1 MTLPSVAAAR
11 APKVRSTYLSLGDSL
26 AFGYSTQV
34 FNEHLAEGDPATFFE
49 HGYTNDYFA
58 TLGSKVQLVNDGCPG
73 ETTESLIGNNAT
85 LLQEINEEV
94 EGKVNEPV
102 TGEAPCAYQ
111 AEGLPLHHPYPGK
124 SQLESALETLASAAA
139 ERKPVKGITLDIGAN
154 DTLHFVAKVEAEVE
168 ARQRRIVEEKAKI
181 QAEFEIDEKIEHNA
195 EAEVGAFLYAKAGE
209 ECAADDPGHGEEFCA
224 SEYDASGHSYRE
236 VFEGQYKAHHEEEIK
251 ALFIHEEESY
261 VPEKAEDMCEAD
273 DPGHGPEFCAS
284 EYDSS
289 GHSYREV
296 FEAKYDEEHSKEVT
310 EKYQQYEKEYV
321 PNNIGAD
328 TTYAEE
334 QCEKDDPGHGPE
346 FCESEIGGGHTYKE
360 YFQGKYLEAYGKQKG
375 EEFAA
380 KYLSE
385 HGAELAAEG
394 KQIAKEA
401 IEEGAPALFEQI
413 ITNEIGILSQIRST
427 GYRGKITF
435 VGSYDAFGRIKFLSS
450 GHEEL
455 LAGSNALLSTLQ
467 RSEEVT
473 LHKHPLKACY
483 ADSQKVFNPASLESE
498 PTVATEEMEEERMAA
513 WTNMANPN
521 TTNVPDSATVKS
533 GSTEITEVAEP
544 FLAKGDKVSGA
555 GIPAGTTVVSVNNGT
570 KTAVL
575 SKAAESSASNEPITI
590 GKKDGGDIHATKEGY
605 EKMAEVIATC
615 PF

>member
-1 MTLPSVAAAR
+1 MQAMNGSGRARIRRFCRLAGCVAALAALSAMTLPSIAAAR
-11 APKVRSTYLSLGDSL
+11 APKVRNTYLSLGDSL

-49 HGYTNDYFA
+49 HGYTDDYFA
-58 TLGSKVQLVNDGCPG
+58 KLGPKVQLVNDGCPG
-73 ETTESLIGNNAT
+73 ETTESLIGDNSA
-85 LLQEINEEV
+85 LLNEINSREA
-94 EGKVNEPV
+94 GKINEPV

-111 AEGLPLHHPYPGK
+111 EAGLPLHHPYKGK
-124 SQLESALETLASAAA
+124 SQLESALETLASTAA
-139 ERKPVKGITLDIGAN
+139 EHKPVKGITLDIGSN
-154 DTLHFVAKVEAEVE
+154 DQLHFIGKIEAEVE
-168 ARQRRIVEEKAKI
+168 ARQKRIVETKAKK
-181 QAEFEIDEKIEHNA
+181 AGEDAVDELVEA
-195 EAEVGAFLYAKAGE
+195 EAAREVGVFLYIKAGE
-209 ECAADDPGHGEEFCA
+209 E
-224 SEYDASGHSYRE
+224 
-236 VFEGQYKAHHEEEIK
+236 
-251 ALFIHEEESY
+251 
-261 VPEKAEDMCEAD
+261 CEAD
-273 DPGHGPEFCAS
+273 DPGHGEEFCAS